1 MKLKFLAGIVC
12 LLVTVL
18 AVTSCEKDKAVLASG
33 SLSFT
38 FNGTAYSAN
47 SSYGYVVDTTSTSG
61 KKALII
67 EGVTGSLTSHIA
79 ITVFF
84 PDTLIAGDYTA
95 ANGAF
100 VLFSP
105 SLNRDSASFLSTT
118 TTIKI
123 TSINSK
129 YAEGTFVGNLNN
141 GETEKPLTD
150 GKFKVNISNEN

>member
-1 MKLKFLAGIVC
+1 MKLKFLAGLVC
-12 LLVTVL
+12 LFVTVL

-33 SLSFT
+33 SCTFT
-38 FNGTAYSAN
+38 FGGTAYSAN
-47 SSYGYVVDTTSTSG
+47 SSYGYVVDTTSALG
-61 KKALII
+61 KKALIV
-67 EGVTGSLTSHIA
+67 ESVTGSLTSHLA

-84 PDTLIAGDYTA
+84 PDTLIVGDYTEK
-95 ANGAF
+95 NGAF

-105 SLNRDSASFLSTT
+105 YLSSDSASFLSTT

-141 GETEKPLTD
+141 GDTEKPLTD
-150 GKFKVNISNEN
+150 GKFKVNISKEN